1 MKKRLIFA
9 VAVLAV
15 FFSVPVQAQQVAVPN
30 VVGMPA
36 DQAIKTIQ
44 SLGLRAP
51 VTVEGMTPDQKQ
63 AGKITKQNPSPG
75 QKSPPAALSP
85 CSRSCIRLR
94 PSTVTWMDVIAAFGP
109 VMPNVVGQRLPV
121 G

>member
-1 MKKRLIFA
+1 
-9 VAVLAV
+9 V

-51 VTVEGMTPDQKQ
+51 VTVEGMTPVCPKKARQGFPCLF
-63 AGKITKQNPSPG
+63 ARLFVYRVTSLPG
-75 QKSPPAALSP
+75 PPWGL
-85 CSRSCIRLR
+85 
-94 PSTVTWMDVIAAFGP
+94 
-109 VMPNVVGQRLPV
+109 RLPSCP
-121 G
+121 